1 MKYFAIL
8 IFFISINNVFGQR
21 LKIRIL
27 NEKNVKSLIFAPAVG
42 KYNIY
47 CDTLLIVTLNKNE
60 VVNIIQNGDSI
71 DLKSL
76 NSKFGTF
83 KSLNFIGVSN
93 ANYAKIKCVIPSIDQ
108 RLYDDDLKI
117 TVLNKSFNIINDVEI
132 ENYVAG
138 VVESEGGQKANIEYY
153 KTQAVLCRT
162 YALENITRHILEG
175 YYLCDNVHCQ
185 AYNGKSLS
193 NFDIP
198 EATSSTSG
206 LVIVDS
212 TLNLITAAFH
222 SNCGGQTVGSED
234 VWLKSK
240 SYLKPVIDSYCIS
253 QRCAIWEKTIPL
265 EKWKQ
270 YLKSNGFQISN
281 YTNDSTI
288 YNFNQISRKTYYR
301 ILNDSIALRKIRLD
315 FNLRSTFFNI
325 TVSNNNLFLKGRGYG
340 HAVGLCQEGAMQ
352 MAKKGISY
360 QEIIKFYY
368 KNTYIVSLRALNFF
382 KTP

>member
-8 IFFISINNVFGQR
+8 VFILLSYSIFAQR
-21 LKIRIL
+21 LKIRAFSE
-27 NEKNVKSLIFAPAVG
+27 NYVKSLVFAPVVG

-47 CDTLLIVTLNKNE
+47 CDTVLITTLDKNE
-60 VVNIIQNGDSI
+60 AVSIIQNGDSI
-71 DLKSL
+71 DIKSL
-76 NSKFGTF
+76 ITKFGTF
-83 KSLNFIGVSN
+83 KSLNIVGVSN
-93 ANYAKIKCVIPSIDQ
+93 VNYAKVKCVIPSINQ

-117 TVLNKSFNIINDVEI
+117 TVLNKSFFIINDVEI

-153 KTQAVLCRT
+153 KTQAVICRT
-162 YALENITRHILEG
+162 YALENLTRHIAEG
-175 YYLCDNVHCQ
+175 YFLCDNVHCQ
-185 AYNGKSLS
+185 AFNGKSLS

-198 EATSSTSG
+198 EATNKTSG

-234 VWLKSK
+234 VWLKSRT
-240 SYLKPVIDSYCIS
+240 YLKPVIDSYCIN
-253 QRCAIWEKTIPL
+253 QRCATWEKTIPV

-270 YLKSNGFQISN
+270 YLISNGFAVN
-281 YTNDSTI
+281 TYPNDTSI
-288 YNFNQISRKTYYR
+288 FNFDQLKRKTYYK

-315 FNLRSTFFNI
+315 FNLRSTFFN
-325 TVSNNNLFLKGRGYG
+325 VQFVNNNLIFKGRGYG

-382 KTP
+382 KNP